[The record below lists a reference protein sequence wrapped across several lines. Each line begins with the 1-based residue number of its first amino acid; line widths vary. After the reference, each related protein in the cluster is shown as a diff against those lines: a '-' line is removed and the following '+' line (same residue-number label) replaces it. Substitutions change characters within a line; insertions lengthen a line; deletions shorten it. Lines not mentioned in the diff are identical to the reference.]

1 MRMVFG
7 GLVVALGLATQPA
20 LAMSFGGSAGEA
32 AAQAGAVSL
41 PVAVAAAPAVVLPTI
56 SAAAAVPAIAAAT
69 PVAAGY
75 RLGVLTATAAARPML
90 SLVQSG
96 EGALRRRL
104 ASAMTD
110 FRPFAGSG
118 FTLSAGPRLFQRRNI
133 LSEVEQSARGI
144 MAGPRSTASATTNG
158 VGFKRFNPA
167 ITAGYTMAVG
177 KLAQV
182 GLEAGALMSGAYS
195 GAPGLTRLA
204 AGYRSEHEFRPDG
217 LVRLAFA
224 SRF

>member
-1 MRMVFG
+1 MRTVFG
-7 GLVVALGLATQPA
+7 GFVVALALATQPA
-20 LAMSFGGSAGEA
+20 LAMGFGGSAGEGA
-32 AAQAGAVSL
+32 ASAGAASL
-41 PVAVAAAPAVVLPTI
+41 PIAAAAAPAVLPTFV
-56 SAAAAVPAIAAAT
+56 AAAALPAVAAAT
-69 PVAAGY
+69 PVATGY

-90 SLVQSG
+90 GLVKSG

-104 ASAMTD
+104 IGAMTD
-110 FRPFAGSG
+110 FHPFAGSG

-133 LSEVEQSARGI
+133 LAEVEQSARGI

-204 AGYRSEHEFRPDG
+204 AGYHAEHEFRPDG